1 MSPPTRRTLSPT
13 RRGALAGA
21 AALVVAGGART
32 QVSSPSPDG
41 AAAALARL
49 IEDSVRAEGGRGFV
63 DPLSSARAAAR
74 LAAKTAELTRLEA
87 IDRAGLGPLDRLA
100 YDVFAYKTRATIET
114 YRSGLF
120 EIARLTPLDPS
131 FGPQVEFP
139 DAASGAGVRFVTV
152 ADFDDGLARL
162 EAFAGYLDNAVAC
175 LKEGLSRGYVQ
186 PRIVVT
192 NVLAE
197 VDAMLALA
205 PRDTPFFKPVTSMP
219 AAIPGA
225 ERARIETAYLAAIE
239 TRVLP
244 GYRLWQRYLS
254 ETYLPAARVDPGLWA
269 MKDGARVY
277 AAALKTHTTTD
288 MTADQIHALGLSEVA
303 RIRAEMEAARV
314 ATGHPGDLRAL
325 FDYVRTD
332 PQFYYTRPEA
342 LLARFKAIEAK
353 IWLGIPR
360 QFNRRP
366 RAPFEVRALPSLGAA
381 RGTGYYSL
389 GPADGSAPGVLYFN
403 MAMLGTRP
411 IPTLETLTLHEGI
424 PGHHFQ
430 GSLAQENT
438 ALPAILR
445 SGQGEFTAY
454 VEGWGLYSESL
465 GKALGMFTDPWQWFG
480 HLDFEML
487 RAVRLVTDTG
497 IHAMGWSRERAIGF
511 MTDNTSMAPHDIV
524 VEIDRYI
531 ADPGQATAYKVGELK
546 LKSLRDRA
554 AATLGAG
561 FDIRDFHDQ
570 VLMTGAMP
578 LAILEAKIDA
588 WIAAGGPKYA

>member
-1 MSPPTRRTLSPT
+1 MTLAAAVPV
-13 RRGALAGA
+13 GA
-21 AALVVAGGART
+21 APA
-32 QVSSPSPDG
+32 QG
-41 AAAALARL
+41 AADALARL
-49 IEDSVRAEGGRGFV
+49 IADSVAAEGGRDFV
-63 DPLSSARAAAR
+63 DPLSTERGAAR
-74 LAAKTAELTRLEA
+74 LAARTAELARLEA
-87 IDRAGLGPLDRLA
+87 IDRASLGPVDQLA
-100 YDVFAYKTRATIET
+100 YDVFAYKTRAAIET
-114 YRSGLF
+114 FHSGLF
-120 EIARLTPLDPS
+120 EISRLTPLDPS

-139 DAASGAGVRFVTV
+139 DAASGAGAKFVTV
-152 ADFDDGLARL
+152 ADYDEGLGRL
-162 EAFAGYLDNAVAC
+162 AAFADYLENAVAC
-175 LKEGLSRGYVQ
+175 LKEGLARGYVQ
-186 PRIVVT
+186 PRVVVT

-197 VDAMLALA
+197 VDVMLALT
-205 PRDTPFFKPVTSMP
+205 PRDTPFFKPVEAMP
-219 AAIPGA
+219 SSIGAAD
-225 ERARIETAYLAAIE
+225 RARIETAYLTAIQ

-244 GYRLWQRYLS
+244 GYRLWKRYLTES
-254 ETYLPAARVDPGLWA
+254 YLPRARPDPGLWA
-269 MKDGARVY
+269 MKDGAQVY

-288 MTADQIHALGLSEVA
+288 MSAEQIHSLGLSEVA
-303 RIRAEMEAARV
+303 RIRGAMETARV
-314 ATGHPGDLRAL
+314 ATGHPGDLHAL
-325 FDYVRTD
+325 FAYIRSD
-332 PQFYYTRPEA
+332 PKFYFTRPED
-342 LLARFKAIEAK
+342 LLARFRAIEAR

-360 QFNRRP
+360 LFNRKP
-366 RAPFEVRALPSLGAA
+366 RAKFEVRALPSLGAA

-403 MAMLGTRP
+403 MAMLRTRP

-487 RAVRLVTDTG
+487 RAVRLVVDTG
-497 IHAMGWSRERAIGF
+497 IHAMRWSRDKAIAF

-546 LKSLRDRA
+546 LKALRERA
-554 AATLGAG
+554 AAALGAR